1 MAKRLKTSRF
11 FILKSFNVGIVLFQN
26 AILKIRIMFS
36 SFTKPRRV
44 VITGFGCVTPI
55 GIGRERF
62 WECLQKGE
70 SGVRRIESFDVSDSK
85 VKIAAE
91 VKNFDWQAELNPK
104 DRKHV
109 PRTVPLALRA
119 AREAVKDAGIK
130 TENLTLTERQN
141 FGVVLGT
148 GGGGLAFTEQQYKYW
163 FTGEDKKASV
173 YTIPASTHGGLSSE
187 LSMVFGLHGLSHIV
201 STGCTSSTDAVFYA
215 AQHISL
221 GKQDVMLTGGVDAPV
236 ARGILEGF
244 NLMTV
249 LTDEWNDA
257 PERASRPFSK
267 DRSGIVLG
275 EGAWI
280 FVLESLENA
289 VRRSAKIYAEIAGYG
304 STCDA
309 YHRVRLEE
317 NGVEPARA
325 MQIAMID
332 AGVAPPEIDYV
343 NLHGTSTEL
352 NDRIETQAIKNAFG
366 EYAYKLKT
374 SATKSQIGHPQGAS
388 GAAGIGATLLAL
400 NEKIIAPTI
409 NLDAPD
415 AECDLNYTPNVAE
428 ENADVK
434 TALCNCIG
442 FGSKNSALILEKIG

>member
-1 MAKRLKTSRF
+1 MQNANLKTSNM
-11 FILKSFNVGIVLFQN
+11 FNN
-26 AILKIRIMFS
+26 FS
-36 SFTKPRRV
+36 QPRRV

-55 GIGRERF
+55 GIGREAF
-62 WECLQKGE
+62 WTGLRDGV
-70 SGVRRIESFDVSDSK
+70 SGVNRIESFDVSDSK
-85 VKIAAE
+85 VKIAAQI
-91 VKNFDWQAELNPK
+91 KNFDWEAELDPK

-109 PRTVPLALRA
+109 SRTVPLALCA
-119 AREAVKDAGIK
+119 AREAVKDSGIQ
-130 TENLTLTERQN
+130 TENLTLTEKQN
-141 FGVVLGT
+141 FGVILGT
-148 GGGGLAFTEQQYKYW
+148 GGGGLEFTERQYKLW
-163 FTGEDKKASV
+163 FTQENTKSASL
-173 YTIPASTHGGLSSE
+173 YTIPSSTHGGLSSE
-187 LSMVFGLHGLSHIV
+187 LSMFFNLHGLSHIV
-201 STGCTSSTDAVFYA
+201 STGCTSSTDAMFYA
-215 AQHISL
+215 AQHIAL
-221 GKQDVMLTGGVDAPV
+221 GRQDLMLTGGVDAPV

-249 LTDEWNDA
+249 LTSDWNDE

-280 FVLESLENA
+280 YVLESLESAEKRN
-289 VRRSAKIYAEIAGYG
+289 AKIYAEIGGYG

-325 MQIAMID
+325 MALAMND
-332 AGVAPPEIDYV
+332 AGVSPEQIDYV
-343 NLHGTSTEL
+343 NLHGTATQL
-352 NDRIETQAIKNAFG
+352 NDRIETQSIKNAFG
-366 EYAYKLKT
+366 AHAYDLKM

-409 NLDAPD
+409 NLNLPD
-415 AECDLNYTPNVAE
+415 AACDLNYTPNTAQ

-434 TALCNCIG
+434 IALCNCIG
-442 FGSKNSALILEKIG
+442 FGSKNSALVLKEV